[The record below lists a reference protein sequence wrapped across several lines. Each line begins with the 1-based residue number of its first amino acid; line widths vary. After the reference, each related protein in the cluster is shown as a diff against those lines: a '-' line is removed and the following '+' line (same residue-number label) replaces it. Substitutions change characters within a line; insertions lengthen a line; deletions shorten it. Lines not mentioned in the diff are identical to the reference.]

1 MIASRRRV
9 GVLEPNVPEY
19 LVDNR
24 LIGDKRDDPHCP
36 AAAGTKERIFLP
48 DLPDELSPSRA
59 PHFEPFAFI
68 AVGVI
73 CRASRSPVS
82 AV

>member
-1 MIASRRRV
+1 MITRMRHV
-9 GVLEPNVPEY
+9 GVLESDIPKY

-24 LIGDKRDDPHCP
+24 LIGDKRDDPHGAP
-36 AAAGTKERIFLP
+36 AAGTQERIFLP

-59 PHFEPFAFI
+59 PRFDPFAFI

-73 CRASRSPVS
+73 GRACRCLVF